1 MIIDNIVKYSKYL
14 GFSGC
19 GTLGVLEI
27 VFRYVEA
34 GWIIYDKSDL
44 LRILNHDMSIRMI
57 FEERDFL
64 KAMTSVPLAGS
75 ALSKKVLRNKSQE
88 KLRTKFHSR
97 NFKR

>member
-14 GFSGC
+14 RFSGC
-19 GTLGVLEI
+19 GTLRVLKI

-64 KAMTSVPLAGS
+64 KSMKSVPVAGS
-75 ALSKKVLRNKSQE
+75 ARPKKVLRNKSQE

-97 NFKR
+97 NFIR

>member
-27 VFRYVEA
+27 VSRYVDA
-34 GWIIYDKSDL
+34 GWIICNKSDL
-44 LRILNHDMSIRMI
+44 LIILNHDISIRMI

-64 KAMTSVPLAGS
+64 KAMKSVPMAGS
-75 ALSKKVLRNKSQE
+75 AIPKKSLRNKSQE
-88 KLRTKFHSR
+88 KLKNKFHSR